1 MKQLLLAC
9 ALGLLAFSVPAQSQ
23 TPVET
28 VVVPAQKDV
37 KPLLLTTDDIQE
49 FIGDYQLAN
58 GKTLYLTK
66 QGARMYG
73 QIGSLPR
80 HELIATGLR
89 KFDAKDGKL
98 SVHIKYTWD
107 GQITGKVA
115 YVDSNRSAGR
125 PPASVTIASR

>member
-1 MKQLLLAC
+1 VKRLLLAC
-9 ALGLLAFSVPAQSQ
+9 GLGFFAISIPAHSQ

-28 VVVPAQKDV
+28 VVVPAQRDV
-37 KPLLLTTDDIQE
+37 KPLLLGPDEILE

-58 GKTLYLTK
+58 GKTLLLTR

-73 QIGSLPR
+73 QIGSLPK
-80 HELIATGLR
+80 HEMIETGLR
-89 KFDAKDGKL
+89 KFEAVDGKL

-115 YVDSNRSAGR
+115 YIDSSRSTGAM
-125 PPASVTIASR
+125 PVLVEIASR

>member
-1 MKQLLLAC
+1 MKRLLLAC
-9 ALGLLAFSVPAQSQ
+9 GLGFFALSVPAHSQ
-23 TPVET
+23 TSVET

-37 KPLLLTTDDIQE
+37 KPLTLWPDEILE

-58 GKTLYLTK
+58 GKTLYLTR

-73 QIGSLPR
+73 QIGSLPK

-89 KFDAKDGKL
+89 KFSAADGQL

-107 GQITGKVA
+107 GQITGNVA
-115 YVDSNRSAGR
+115 YVDSSRSAGLV
-125 PPASVTIASR
+125 PVLVEFASR